1 MTEVTPT
8 GPQDSAATTA
18 AAVPP
23 EAPIKAEA
31 AQAAA
36 TKKTN
41 LREYGIVGA
50 LVAIVILFQVLT
62 GGKLLMPDNVASLFQ
77 QNAYVM
83 VLAIGMVMVIIAGH
97 IDLSVGSIVAF
108 IGGVLA
114 IAMVNWNLP
123 WVLAVIIGLA
133 LGLVIG
139 AWQGFWVAY
148 VGVPAFIVTLAGMLI
163 FRGLAILIVGETI
176 AGLPSGFVGISN
188 AGLLGLLGYA
198 GAADILTL
206 VIGIAAIVAFL
217 FSQVRTRRTMK
228 SHDLRVEPSAMF
240 LTKLVGVSLLIAV
253 FTWILAQSAIGTPY
267 VLILVAILIL
277 AYAFLMGRTV
287 FGRHI
292 YAIGGNV
299 HAAVLSGVNVKTMN
313 FRIFVNMGLLASI
326 AALVTTSRA
335 GAALAAAGSN
345 YELDAIAACFIGGTA
360 VTGGVGK
367 VSGVIVGALIMGVL
381 NMGLSIIGTNPALQ
395 NVIKGLVLLIAV
407 AFDLINKRRAAGA

>member
-1 MTEVTPT
+1 MTQVTPT
-8 GPQDSAATTA
+8 GPQAPDAADAVAATGKTDGT
-18 AAVPP
+18 
-23 EAPIKAEA
+23 
-31 AQAAA
+31 QAAA
-36 TKKTN
+36 AKKTN

-50 LVAIVILFQVLT
+50 LIAIVILFQLLT

-83 VLAIGMVMVIIAGH
+83 ILAIGMVMVIIAGH

-114 IAMVNWNLP
+114 IAMMNWHLP
-123 WVLAVIIGLA
+123 WIAAVLVGVA

-176 AGLPSGFVGISN
+176 AGLPEGFVGISN
-188 AGLLGLLGYA
+188 AGLLGMLGFA
-198 GAADILTL
+198 GAADVLTL
-206 VIGIAAIVAFL
+206 VIGIAGIVAFV
-217 FSQVRTRRTMK
+217 FSQLRTRATMRTHNLK
-228 SHDLRVEPSAMF
+228 VEPGSMF
-240 LTKLVGVSLLIAV
+240 LTKLVGVSLLLAV
-253 FTWILAQSAIGTPY
+253 FTWILSQSAIGTPY
-267 VLILVAILIL
+267 VLILVAVLIF
-277 AYAFLMGRTV
+277 AYGFLMGRTV
-287 FGRHI
+287 FGRHV

-313 FRIFVNMGLLASI
+313 FRIFINMGLLASL
-326 AALVTTSRA
+326 AAVVTTSRA
-335 GAALAAAGSN
+335 GAALAAAGNN